1 MTEQRNEAR
10 QLLAEETRGTIMD
23 HSFASYLMQK
33 WSPFLKGVDDPYRRK
48 IGAFLFENEAFH
60 LKGLKNRLE
69 EATTTANVA
78 YYTKYLFPILR
89 KLIANLIAPEIVS
102 VQPMNAPVGAV
113 FYLDVY
119 YGQSKG
125 QINRGSSVYDNFDR
139 FYTSEFVDREQIAV
153 GDGTNY
159 GGAGSPMSVGV
170 GWTPVRPLNTADGF
184 FVRIR
189 EYDATGAVV
198 QEAIDNGSGGFTG
211 NVTSGTINY
220 QTGAIT
226 GFLFTAAPL
235 ATHSITAEY
244 FYNSE
249 NNSLISEYYFDIRLD
264 PVKARD
270 RKVKAR
276 ITSNAIEDFRAMH
289 GVDAETTVTDFAVAQ
304 IALEIDREII
314 MDLWSQGTALAETF
328 DFAVGPGIV
337 DLEHYRSILT
347 KFAKVAADIH
357 KTTRRGPANFGV
369 TSPDIMGYLTQLQ
382 THGDYH
388 PIFTDDY
395 LAKNSSEVTPMMVG
409 NTVTQFGVTKMGTL
423 AQKWLL
429 YQDPYFPNDG
439 ILLGYKGPSFIH
451 AGYVYA
457 PYVPIEVTSTFL
469 NPEDF
474 ALVKGLKTRYAK
486 KMLRGGSFYGRITC
500 LNV

>member
-1 MTEQRNEAR
+1 MTEAR
-10 QLLAEETRGTIMD
+10 ELLHEETRGTIMD
-23 HSFASYLMQK
+23 HSYAAYLMNK
-33 WSPFLKGVDDPYRRK
+33 WNPFLKGINDPYRKK

-60 LKGLKNRLE
+60 LEGLKKRVLA
-69 EATTTANVA
+69 EATTTAQVA

-113 FYLDVY
+113 FYLDVF

-125 QINRGSSVYDNFDR
+125 QVGMGSSVYDNFDR
-139 FYTSEFVDREQIAV
+139 FYTSEFVDRERLAT
-153 GDGTNY
+153 GDGVNY
-159 GGAGSPMSVGV
+159 GGAGAPLSVNL
-170 GWTPVRPLNTADGF
+170 GWTPVRPLNTSDGY
-184 FVRIR
+184 FVRLR

-198 QEAIDNGSGGFTG
+198 QEAVDNGSGGFTG
-211 NVTSGTINY
+211 ATLAGSINY
-220 QTGAIT
+220 TTGAIS
-226 GFLFTAAPL
+226 GFLFAAAPG
-235 ATHSITAEY
+235 AGHAVTAEY

-249 NNSLISEYYFDIRLD
+249 NNSMIAEYYFDIRLD

-276 ITSNAIEDFRAMH
+276 ISSDAIEDFRAMH
-289 GVDAETTVTDFAVAQ
+289 GLDAEVTVTDFSVAQ

-314 MDLWSQGTALAETF
+314 MDLWAQGSALATTF
-328 DFAVGPGIV
+328 DFAVPVGIS
-337 DLEHYRSILT
+337 DMEHYRTILT
-347 KFAKVAADIH
+347 QFGKVASDIH
-357 KTTRRGPANFGV
+357 KRNRRGPANFGV
-369 TSPDIMGYLTQLQ
+369 TSPDIMAHLTQLQ

-395 LAKNSSEVTPMMVG
+395 LGKDTSEVTPMMVG

-423 AQKWLL
+423 ANKWLI

-457 PYVPIEVTSTFL
+457 PYIPIEVTATFL

-474 ALVKGLKTRYAK
+474 ALVKGMKTRYAK
-486 KMLRGGSFYGRITC
+486 KMLRDGQFYGRITC

>member
-1 MTEQRNEAR
+1 MTQAR
-10 QLLAEETRGTIMD
+10 ELMAEEVRGTILD
-23 HSFASYLMQK
+23 HSYASHLMGK
-33 WSPFLKGVDDPYRRK
+33 WGRILEGIDDPYRRK
-48 IGAFLFENEAFH
+48 IGAFMFENQAYH
-60 LKGLKNRLE
+60 LKNLKRRVLS
-69 EATTTANVA
+69 EATTTAQVA

-113 FYLDVY
+113 FYMDVY

-125 QINRGSSVYDNFDR
+125 QIQRGQSVYDNFDR
-139 FYTSEFVDREQIAV
+139 FYTSEFVDREQLGV
-153 GDGTNY
+153 GDGAKY
-159 GGAGSPMSVGV
+159 GGAGSTPLAVGL
-170 GWTPVRPLNTADGF
+170 GWTPVRPYNAEDGF
-184 FVRIR
+184 YVRLR
-189 EYDATGAVV
+189 DYDATGAVV
-198 QEAIDNGSGGFTG
+198 QEAVDNGTGGFTG
-211 NVTSGTINY
+211 NTLSGNITYHTGEISDFRFTVAPIAGHTIR
-220 QTGAIT
+220 
-226 GFLFTAAPL
+226 
-235 ATHSITAEY
+235 AEY

-276 ITSNAIEDFRAMH
+276 ISSDAIEDFRAMH

-314 MDLWSQGTALAETF
+314 MDLWALGTALAETF
-328 DFAVGPGIV
+328 DFAIPAGFT
-337 DLEHYRSILT
+337 DMEHYRTILT
-347 KFAKVAADIH
+347 KFQKVAADIH

-369 TSPDIMGYLTQLQ
+369 TSPDIMAHLMQLT

-388 PIFTDDY
+388 PIFSNDY
-395 LAKNSSEVTPMMVG
+395 MGKYDGTVTPMTVG
-409 NTVTQFGVTKMGTL
+409 TTTTQFGVHKMGVL
-423 AQKWLL
+423 QQKWLM
-429 YQDPYFPNDG
+429 YEDPYFPTDG

-457 PYVPIEVTSTFL
+457 PYIPIEVTATFL

-486 KMLRGGSFYGRITC
+486 KMLRDGTFYGRITC
-500 LNV
+500 TNV